1 MAVVDLQIQAKALG
15 DPTRH
20 GIFRYIADAAEP
32 ADVAELTEHLGL
44 NHNAIRQHL
53 AQLVAAE
60 LVVESVAPAGG
71 RGRPRLKYVLHPNAD
86 SRWGVAGPY
95 ERLAGWLAEVVR
107 TGDSPFEVGRRVGRR
122 RRLSDT
128 AAVDPVDAVFEQ
140 MVVYGFEP
148 TIRRRGDKIEIT
160 LTTCPYASTALTDP
174 DTVCEM
180 HRGIATGVSDA
191 ATGIVIDELV
201 PNDPRRANCRLRCHL
216 EPVGEAS

>member
-71 RGRPRLKYVLHPNAD
+71 RGRPRRSMCSIRMPIVGGVWPGPTSVLPGGLPRSCGLVTVR
-86 SRWGVAGPY
+86 SRSGGGSGGGVG
-95 ERLAGWLAEVVR
+95 
-107 TGDSPFEVGRRVGRR
+107 
-122 RRLSDT
+122 
-128 AAVDPVDAVFEQ
+128 
-140 MVVYGFEP
+140 
-148 TIRRRGDKIEIT
+148 
-160 LTTCPYASTALTDP
+160 
-174 DTVCEM
+174 
-180 HRGIATGVSDA
+180 
-191 ATGIVIDELV
+191 
-201 PNDPRRANCRLRCHL
+201 
-216 EPVGEAS
+216 